1 MENKALI
8 VGNGF
13 SINFDYSFANIYSS
27 LNKGKNA
34 LLKSGEFCI
43 SVGAKPDTR
52 YVLKTNYQ
60 SVLSFVRNMNQSK
73 LENIFNDALK
83 FADFIVNTAVIL
95 EQLLES
101 KYIHKLK
108 TAPNMIEITENIA
121 KVGKEKGI
129 QYINIENWPVLFWI
143 YNLIDRTPE
152 FIEFNKS
159 PNLFVS
165 LMKLGETLKLCDP
178 STPGSVMLRTR
189 TNGFSIFYRLLMIS
203 IVFNEGKSVNIK
215 KLSNINNI
223 KQEKLNKWL
232 DEFKALFS
240 LNYDKILEM
249 FSHREVIHL
258 HGKFTESK
266 EGDIFYYSYALLEN
280 GEKYYTNDIL
290 LGDYTTTK
298 VLDGFL
304 HQLVMNKQ
312 AFAQQMQDPLKVL
325 ETNLQAESIN
335 HVVFFG
341 VHPENDYHILSS
353 IYYYFYSNQISSPEV
368 TYCYYGDEAKLNFE
382 VNWQNIIDNVYP
394 KTVEYAKSIKINYLD
409 SKSILKT
416 YF

>member
-1 MENKALI
+1 
-8 VGNGF
+8 
-13 SINFDYSFANIYSS
+13 
-27 LNKGKNA
+27 
-34 LLKSGEFCI
+34 
-43 SVGAKPDTR
+43 
-52 YVLKTNYQ
+52 
-60 SVLSFVRNMNQSK
+60 
-73 LENIFNDALK
+73 
-83 FADFIVNTAVIL
+83 
-95 EQLLES
+95 
-101 KYIHKLK
+101 
-108 TAPNMIEITENIA
+108 

-353 IYYYFYSNQISSPEV
+353 IYYYFYS
-368 TYCYYGDEAKLNFE
+368 
-382 VNWQNIIDNVYP
+382 
-394 KTVEYAKSIKINYLD
+394 
-409 SKSILKT
+409 
-416 YF
+416 